1 MGSKSNEFA
10 VGLTAVLVVSLVAA
24 LASQCSGDDRKSN
37 AASTVKPHATA
48 GLLKPVESKFAE
60 PQPEPTSAEPK
71 KVTMTLAEIA
81 DTPGTF
87 GQFKKFVAKYGTADQ
102 QKAVKHLTGW
112 RGVSDGAYPS
122 IDATSDFPTVDYEAD
137 GASTVT
143 EDLEVRTQ
151 YIAEAFAEWW
161 QIDEISV
168 LKVIDRGGKY
178 AAGVSCI
185 RTDSSEAHGSCL

>member
-1 MGSKSNEFA
+1 VGSKSNEFA

-24 LASQCSGDDRKSN
+24 LASQCSGGDGKSN

-48 GLLKPVESKFAE
+48 SSLKLVESKSAE
-60 PQPEPTSAEPK
+60 PKSVEPK

-81 DTPGTF
+81 DTPGTL

-112 RGVSDGAYPS
+112 RGVSNGAYPS

-137 GASTVT
+137 GASMVT

-161 QIDEISV
+161 QIDEASV
-168 LKVIDRGGKY
+168 IKVIDRGGKY

-185 RTDSSEAHGSCL
+185 RTDSSKAHGSCL